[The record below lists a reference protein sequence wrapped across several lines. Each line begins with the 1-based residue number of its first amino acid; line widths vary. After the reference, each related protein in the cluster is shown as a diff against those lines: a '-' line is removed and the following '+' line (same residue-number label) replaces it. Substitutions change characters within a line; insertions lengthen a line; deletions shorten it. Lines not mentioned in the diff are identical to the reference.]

1 MKDQYED
8 VSFTANLAD
17 YENENLL
24 LQNLIN
30 AELVG
35 DYEISANLNS
45 AEADNVF
52 IPYVL
57 NPPEHFSADDMGSSL
72 ENETVEFETEKTF
85 LDALDSLHSFDG
97 DISVANRKLK
107 ANKGAGKKNT
117 ANKNLIDTS
126 EGLSE
131 NEIKKIDKKLNYETV
146 HNPWEKERKST
157 AQGVEVEV
165 YDASKELQLKNPAS
179 ATPFA
184 EDYGKMISEP
194 SFTEMIDEITDTMPA
209 DNFIEWEQRWNAKVD
224 ATLEVTAR
232 AMDTTA
238 TALDMSEKM
247 VRVAEKVGFFPQMAG
262 ALGDTVG
269 AIGGASAEI
278 ARTLRMDKGELA
290 MKRFE
295 SGDQQQALAS
305 PGFSTGVVYPDFVNN
320 QVGDIVTSMDAF
332 TNKFIC
338 YFANS
343 ATNEIVK
350 LDNTKDG
357 ESYPY
362 YYYIDDISI
371 KPVKKSTTELR
382 YGAFK
387 TQVALLKP
395 EGKNE
400 FEFSISNDISLKFWQ
415 IVRYYGLGVNDS
427 TSLYTSYAT
436 DFGKLKGSGDL
447 IDFHILVPSYS
458 TKGNH
463 RVQRFVCRFVRFS
476 NVPDLPFSHKEGQL
490 KSKIKGICRNLI
502 WYPNSDLK
510 SSKEESSQ

>member
-24 LQNLIN
+24 LQNLIT
-30 AELVG
+30 AEPIG

-45 AEADNVF
+45 AEADNIF

-57 NPPEHFSADDMGSSL
+57 NLHEHFSADDTGSL
-72 ENETVEFETEKTF
+72 ENETAEFESEKTF
-85 LDALDSLHSFDG
+85 LDALDSLHSFD
-97 DISVANRKLK
+97 K
-107 ANKGAGKKNT
+107 ANI
-117 ANKNLIDTS
+117 ANKNLVDTS

-131 NEIKKIDKKLNYETV
+131 KEIEKIDKKLDYGTV
-146 HNPWEKERKST
+146 HNPWEKERKSA
-157 AQGVEVEV
+157 AQGAKVVV
-165 YDASKELQLKNPAS
+165 YDASKELRLKKPAS
-179 ATPFA
+179 IKPFA
-184 EDYGKMISEP
+184 VDYGKMISEP
-194 SFTEMIDEITDTMPA
+194 SFTEMIDEINDTMPA
-209 DNFIEWEQRWNAKVD
+209 DNFIEWEQKWNAKVD

-232 AMDTTA
+232 AMDTAA

-247 VRVAEKVGFFPQMAG
+247 VRVAEKVGFLPQMAG

-278 ARTLRMDKGELA
+278 ARTLRMDRGELA

-295 SGDQQQALAS
+295 SGCQQRALAG

-343 ATNEIVK
+343 ATNEIIK
-350 LDNTKDG
+350 LSTKDG

-371 KPVKKSTTELR
+371 KPVKKSTTDLK

-415 IVRYYGLGVNDS
+415 IIRYYGLGVNDS

-463 RVQRFVCRFVRFS
+463 HVQRFVCRFVRFS
-476 NVPDLPFSHKEGQL
+476 NAPDLPFSHKEGQL

-502 WYPNSDLK
+502 WYPNSDFK
-510 SSKEESSQ
+510 PSKKESSQ